1 MDNEIMKEQERI
13 MNSFSDVPPPRFR
26 MGDMVIRQPSEQ
38 EIYLKQIE
46 LWEQTPCLLGYESVD
61 EYIFRKQY
69 EEAND
74 LDDIRLGEYEIHI
87 WQNEKSI
94 PKMEG
99 KSRWGRGVKKGTPGE
114 SKDRLLQSIQKFA
127 APSAIMGKADRGK
140 MLP

>member
-13 MNSFSDVPPPRFR
+13 MNSFSDVPPPCFR

-74 LDDIRLGEYEIHI
+74 LDDIRLEEYEIHI
-87 WQNEKSI
+87 YDKIEKVFL
-94 PKMEG
+94 KWRE
-99 KSRWGRGVKKGTPGE
+99 
-114 SKDRLLQSIQKFA
+114 
-127 APSAIMGKADRGK
+127 
-140 MLP
+140 